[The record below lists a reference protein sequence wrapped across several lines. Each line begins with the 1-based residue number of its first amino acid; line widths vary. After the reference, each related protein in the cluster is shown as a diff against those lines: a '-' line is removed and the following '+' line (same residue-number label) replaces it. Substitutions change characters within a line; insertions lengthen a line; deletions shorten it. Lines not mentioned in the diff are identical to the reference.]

1 MNIDQ
6 LLDQRYRTDFTN
18 LQYRDRPR
26 MIERIIREELEA
38 LQQRRNDQQ
47 DPTSKENRDV

>member
-6 LLDQRYRTDFTN
+6 LLDQRYRDDFTN
-18 LQYRDRPR
+18 LQYRDKPR

-38 LQQRRNDQQ
+38 LQQRRTAHHEEN
-47 DPTSKENRDV
+47 PTDD

>member
-6 LLDQRYRTDFTN
+6 LLDQRYRSDFTN

-26 MIERIIREELEA
+26 MIDRIIREELEA
-38 LQQRRNDQQ
+38 LATRRTDHNNRQENRND
-47 DPTSKENRDV
+47 